1 MKKET
6 HPDYH
11 EISVEMT
18 DGKTY
23 KTRSTWGKA
32 GDTLKLEIDPLT
44 HPAWSKGTRK
54 LVDTG
59 GRLARFRQRF
69 SGFGMDAPEGNAPE
83 GNAPES
89 KAAKE
94 APAPVERRSH
104 QQKQKPRQ
112 RQRQKQRQKQNRPRQ
127 RQRQKPKAQR
137 RQRTRRTSRKHL
149 SSRNVGGTRFPLSG
163 R

>member
-1 MKKET
+1 MKKDT

-69 SGFGMDAPEGNAPE
+69 SGFGMEAADNKPNQAQSAAKETQDSPKE
-83 GNAPES
+83 APES
-89 KAAKE
+89 QAQKA
-94 APAPVERRSH
+94 
-104 QQKQKPRQ
+104 
-112 RQRQKQRQKQNRPRQ
+112 
-127 RQRQKPKAQR
+127 PKAQVE
-137 RQRTRRTSRKHL
+137 S
-149 SSRNVGGTRFPLSG
+149 
-163 R
+163 